1 LPSQNQALVSI
12 AIVKAAKPTARS
24 SRLNKTSEGR
34 MTSVAVTPHPVAHAH
49 KAPAAWV
56 FAIAVFSSAALVFT
70 VEPLVGKLL
79 LPVLGGSPAIWNTS
93 LAFFQAALLAGYA
106 YAHALQRMA
115 TVRRQM
121 AVHLIVLACAAV
133 VLPLKVSTL
142 LGEPWQGAPALWL
155 AATLALSLGPP
166 FAVLSATAPLLQAW
180 YARLAPHH
188 TEQGRSAYTL
198 YAASNLGSLL
208 ALAAYPTVVEPL
220 LGLSHQASLWSLAY
234 AGFGL
239 LLLAVTARAWRAPAA
254 EAPPHAAVVA
264 TRAVW
269 RERIVWLLLAAAP
282 SSLLMGVTAHLTADI
297 ASAPFIWVVPLELYL
312 LTFVIAFARRGS
324 APSPAL
330 LWIQLAA
337 VPAALL
343 LLADFTAPWPEQL
356 AVLLAAFFVVTL
368 VCHRTL
374 ASRRPEPERLT
385 EFYLWMSIGGVVGG
399 AFNAF
404 LAPVLFPGVWE
415 YPAVLV
421 LACLAR
427 PSKAYKRLEGRDL
440 GWLVM
445 GVVWVVPLY
454 FTALSIPDYL
464 RSALMLAPALL
475 AVMLRDRAWAVVIL
489 YAAMALAGEI
499 QGEGRYREHHRS
511 FFGVVHITE
520 IAPRDLGK
528 TRIMVHGTTLHGA
541 QIQDPARRCQ
551 PTSYYSPHTVI
562 GRVFRTEQA
571 RKPNLRMAA
580 VGLGAGTVATF
591 VRAGDAMRFYEIDPL
606 IAKLTLDPSHFSFVR
621 GCAKGPVDVV
631 LGDARLSLAKERPG
645 QFDLMLIDAFSSDSV
660 PTHLLTVE
668 ALRGYLRLLAPDG
681 VLLLHLS
688 NRNLELVGPASA
700 AAHAAGAYAIE
711 GEHWVEEGTSPY
723 AEASGIVLLVAPDPK
738 SLERYHA
745 YDPDWSAPKHA
756 ARAWTDDYTNVWGAM
771 IARFHGE
778 KPVAD

>member
-1 LPSQNQALVSI
+1 
-12 AIVKAAKPTARS
+12 
-24 SRLNKTSEGR
+24 
-34 MTSVAVTPHPVAHAH
+34 MTSVAVTPHPVSSAHR
-49 KAPAAWV
+49 APAAWV

-70 VEPLVGKLL
+70 VEPLIGKLL

-121 AVHLIVLACAAV
+121 AVHLVVLACAAV

-155 AATLALSLGPP
+155 ASTLALSLGPP
-166 FAVLSATAPLLQAW
+166 FAALSATAPLLQAW
-180 YARLAPHH
+180 YARLAPGSG
-188 TEQGRSAYTL
+188 EGRSAYTL

-208 ALAAYPTVVEPL
+208 ALAAYPTIVEPL
-220 LGLSHQASLWSLAY
+220 LGLSRQAHIWSLAY
-234 AGFGL
+234 GGFGL
-239 LLLAVTARAWRAPAA
+239 LLLGLTAGAWRAPAA
-254 EAPPHAAVVA
+254 EAAPLAAVVA
-264 TRAVW
+264 DRAVW
-269 RERIVWLLLAAAP
+269 RQRIIWMLLAAAP

-324 APSPAL
+324 APSQAL

-356 AVLLAAFFVVTL
+356 AVLLGAFFVVTL

-374 ASRRPEPERLT
+374 ASRRPEDARLT

-399 AFNAF
+399 GFNAF

-427 PSKAYKRLEGRDL
+427 PSKQYKRLEGRDL
-440 GWLVM
+440 GWIVM
-445 GVVWVVPLY
+445 GVVWVTPLY
-454 FTALSIPDYL
+454 FTGLNIPDYG
-464 RSALMLAPALL
+464 RSALMLTPALM
-475 AVMLRDRAWAVVIL
+475 AVVMRDRAWAVVIL

-520 IAPRDLGK
+520 IEPRGMGK

-541 QIQDPARRCQ
+541 QIQDPARRCEA
-551 PTSYYSPHTVI
+551 TTYYTPRTVI

-571 RKPNLRMAA
+571 RKPNLHIGA
-580 VGLGAGTVATF
+580 VGLGAGTVASF
-591 VRAGDAMRFYEIDPL
+591 VRAGDRMRFYEIDPL
-606 IAKLTLDPSHFSFVR
+606 IAKLTFDPSHFSFVK
-621 GCAKGPVDVV
+621 GCAKGPIDVV
-631 LGDARLSLAKERPG
+631 LGDARLSLAKEKPG

-668 ALRGYLRLLAPDG
+668 ALRAYLRLLAPDG

-700 AAHAAGAYAIE
+700 AARAAGAHSIE

-723 AEASGIVLLVAPDPK
+723 AEASGIVLLVAPDAR
-738 SLERYHA
+738 SLERYRA
-745 YDPDWSAPKHA
+745 YDPDWSPPKHT

-771 IARFHGE
+771 VARFRGE
-778 KPVAD
+778 KQTTH